1 MLAEGDVASATRLRG
16 SADATGHRLTH
27 VNLARRQVN
36 IVPTE
41 SEKFPHAQSATK
53 SDQDD
58 STPVADANGKGCAW
72 EVRRQS
78 LACFDELIGL
88 GEVQKVRDE
97 ILKPV

>member
-1 MLAEGDVASATRLRG
+1 MSPIGASNLRLLNQSTHSSVANST
-16 SADATGHRLTH
+16 SSM
-27 VNLARRQVN
+27 VRQG
-36 IVPTE
+36 PFFR
-41 SEKFPHAQSATK
+41 KFPHAQSGTK

-72 EVRRQS
+72 EVRRQN

>member
-1 MLAEGDVASATRLRG
+1 MVDPPGRLVRVRSIDAFDEAS
-16 SADATGHRLTH
+16 S
-27 VNLARRQVN
+27 LARRQVN

-41 SEKFPHAQSATK
+41 SEKFPHAQSGTK

-78 LACFDELIGL
+78 SACFDELIGL
-88 GEVQKVRDE
+88 GEVQKVRDD